1 MLRIFRVCDK
11 DNDGYLSDQELKD
24 FQYVVFKSVLEP
36 LHIKGLK
43 TVLTRECED
52 FDEQM
57 AKKGITFKA
66 FVTF

>member
-1 MLRIFRVCDK
+1 LLRIFRVCDK